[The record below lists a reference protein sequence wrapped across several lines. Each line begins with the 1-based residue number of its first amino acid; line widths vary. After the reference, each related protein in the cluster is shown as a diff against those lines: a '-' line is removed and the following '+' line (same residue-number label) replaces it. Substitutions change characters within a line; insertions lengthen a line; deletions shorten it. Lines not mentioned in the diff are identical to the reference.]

1 MRFYACLRRT
11 DKQDMQPGSVSASVE
26 LAKDE
31 LTVSVSC
38 FSRKVLDADR
48 CLLRGRW
55 AHAKVPI
62 SAHRIVLNKKT
73 TGTQKCVPAASV
85 NFQRVNTSSVKLV

>member
-1 MRFYACLRRT
+1 
-11 DKQDMQPGSVSASVE
+11 MQPGSVSASVE

-55 AHAKVPI
+55 THAKVPI
-62 SAHRIVLNKKT
+62 CAHRIVLNKKT
-73 TGTQKCVPAASV
+73 VGTRKCVPAASV